1 MGWFSRNKF
10 TAEEVERITAQAVE
24 RALQQARSEHS
35 ATNTQIL
42 TQALEGLFVKQI
54 ESFGANTAAMGT
66 FLSSMADLSV
76 RRAAVALGSRGGRKR
91 AENAA
96 RAKAPQQP
104 VSDCPV
110 CRDPQ
115 SQNSAAIV
123 RHVQEGHEARRRAGQ
138 EAADQARLREE
149 HERFVAQTAQTAGQQ
164 RLN

>member
-10 TAEEVERITAQAVE
+10 SAEDVERITAQAVE

-35 ATNTQIL
+35 ATNTATL
-42 TQALEGLFVKQI
+42 TQALENLFTKQI
-54 ESFGANTAAMGT
+54 ESFGANTAAMGG
-66 FLSSMADLSV
+66 FLQSMADLSV

-96 RAKAPQQP
+96 RAKTPPQP
-104 VSDCPV
+104 VSDCAV
-110 CRDPQ
+110 CRDPS

-138 EAADQARLREE
+138 DAADQARMRED
-149 HERFVAQTAQTAGQQ
+149 HERFVTQMSGQQ